1 MSATWRLARAADRAA
16 RGTSVAV
23 AVSLVLAIGLAPP
36 CVAAA
41 PTGEPTVPVPPE
53 QGPSTDLG
61 SATPNST
68 KGLETPADATPAAD
82 SMTERVLV
90 LPLRAGATVDPSLL
104 GELQAALE
112 RGLGRGR
119 LLPFRDAQ
127 ADACG
132 DDACIRSRA
141 AIHGA
146 RYVLRSR
153 VEERERNFTT
163 VLELLDAGTLAAVAE
178 ARRDCEVCGSAELLE
193 TLADQGAALAAR
205 PVVAAPRLGT
215 LVLRTRP
222 AGARARVDGEAVG
235 STPLRHEVAAGRHRV
250 AFDRAG
256 FVAVERDVV
265 ATAGVEE
272 LVEVELPRGRRPLR
286 IAGAVLLGAGLGAA
300 GAGGALLGF
309 DGRPDRSR
317 CTGDDVD
324 FAGRCRFSFETTA
337 AGAATTAGGL
347 ALVATGIALLV
358 VDARR
363 NRAR

>member
-1 MSATWRLARAADRAA
+1 MTMRCRRRWPARVADRA
-16 RGTSVAV
+16 VAM
-23 AVSLVLAIGLAPP
+23 SLLVAIGVASSPHIAAASPEPAPSAPP
-36 CVAAA
+36 TA
-41 PTGEPTVPVPPE
+41 
-53 QGPSTDLG
+53 S
-61 SATPNST
+61 
-68 KGLETPADATPAAD
+68 
-82 SMTERVLV
+82 ERVLV
-90 LPLRAGATVDPSLL
+90 LPLRAGATVDPTLL

-132 DDACIRSRA
+132 DDACVRGRA
-141 AIHGA
+141 AAHGA

-153 VEERERNFTT
+153 VDEHDRNFTLG
-163 VLELLDAGTLAAVAE
+163 LELLDAGTLAPVATAE
-178 ARRDCEVCGSAELLE
+178 RDCEVCGSTELLE

-222 AGARARVDGEAVG
+222 DDARASVDGQAVG
-235 STPLRHEVAAGRHRV
+235 STPVRHEVSAGRHRV
-250 AFDRAG
+250 AFERTG

-272 LVEVELPRGRRPLR
+272 LVEVELVRGRRPLR
-286 IAGAVLLGAGLGAA
+286 IAGAVLVGLGLPAA
-300 GAGGALLGF
+300 GAGGVLLGL

-317 CTGDDVD
+317 CSGDDVD
-324 FAGRCRFSFETTA
+324 FAGRCRFSFETTT

-347 ALVATGIALLV
+347 ALVAAGIALLV

-363 NRAR
+363 SRAR